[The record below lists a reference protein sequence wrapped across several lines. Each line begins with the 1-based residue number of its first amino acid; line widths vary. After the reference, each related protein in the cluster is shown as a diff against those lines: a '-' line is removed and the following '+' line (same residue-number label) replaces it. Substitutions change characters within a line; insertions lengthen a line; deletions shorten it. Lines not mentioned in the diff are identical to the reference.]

1 MSVHKNRDPL
11 LGQIDI
17 LSDPEDKPRRSAW
30 LRSRRV
36 IILGIVLLG
45 VLLIVFGNIGSRTT
59 SDGAEAAAQP
69 QNDSL
74 SVRAYQFTGQGKLQG
89 GSGETWIVG
98 GVPVVVNGDTQVDG
112 DIHPADSISLLGHI
126 TTNGKWV
133 AERVVPIAEQ
143 ESFFSFAGPL
153 EARDQNIWQV
163 AGISLLVNAQTQLG
177 EAIPD
182 NELVLATFKV
192 LPDGTWLALQIQALS
207 ALEQSRTPTPTAT
220 PSPSATPTPTAKPPA
235 PIQNPPAQKP
245 AQKKPPKEKPPK
257 EKPPKHKPPKD
268 KPPKDKPVKHKL
280 PTSQSDMVALYHN
293 PDGKEGGNT
302 ISVELTALSGHL
314 NHEDILGL
322 CS

>member
-74 SVRAYQFTGQGKLQG
+74 SVRAYQFTGQGELQG
-89 GSGETWIVG
+89 GNGETWIVG

-133 AERVVPIAEQ
+133 AERVVPITEQ

-153 EARDQNIWQV
+153 EARDQNVWQV
-163 AGISLLVNAQTQLG
+163 AGISLVVNAQTQLG

-192 LPDGTWLALQIQALS
+192 LPDGTWLALQIEALS
-207 ALEQSRTPTPTAT
+207 ALEESRTPTPTMT
-220 PSPSATPTPTAKPPA
+220 PSPTATPTLTAIPIVPPQKLAPPKSDEPKPSDGKHDKTKTPKNKDKA
-235 PIQNPPAQKP
+235 P
-245 AQKKPPKEKPPK
+245 KKPKENDQGQN
-257 EKPPKHKPPKD
+257 E
-268 KPPKDKPVKHKL
+268 
-280 PTSQSDMVALYHN
+280 N
-293 PDGKEGGNT
+293 
-302 ISVELTALSGHL
+302 
-314 NHEDILGL
+314 
-322 CS
+322 